1 VANIKKIFRKS
12 PYRIQI
18 FRTLEPDLTLPPEPI
33 ITRWR
38 TWISAVSYY
47 CAHFESI
54 KCVVESFDT
63 NDSLAI
69 KKAQEV
75 LKSQTLQANLI
86 YIKTNFECLST
97 AIAQLQEQKLSLFDS
112 IQITE
117 KISDIF
123 KTLQGHSG
131 SIKNKF
137 DSVLNNN
144 HGYKM
149 ICKISEVISGEEKN
163 MTNLG

>member
-1 VANIKKIFRKS
+1 MVHVTCLVHGLHRIAEYIRSHFDNVDDLVANVKKIFRKS

-18 FRTLEPDLTLPPEPI
+18 FRTLEPNLALPPEPI
-33 ITRWR
+33 ITRWG

-54 KCVVESFDT
+54 KRVVESFDA

-75 LKSQTLQANLI
+75 LKSQALQANLI
-86 YIKTNFECLST
+86 YIKSNFECLST
-97 AIAQLQEQKLSLFDS
+97 AITQLQEQKLSLFDS

-123 KTLQGHSG
+123 KTLQVQHSD
-131 SIKNKF
+131 SIKTKF
-137 DSVLNNN
+137 D
-144 HGYKM
+144 
-149 ICKISEVISGEEKN
+149 
-163 MTNLG
+163 